1 MQKLIGTFLM
11 VVIGLC
17 FRSDPQGEKRTNG
30 LIKRQTVETVSHVKG
45 ELRKVGEEDIYV
57 IWCGEKH
64 LRLNPLNL
72 PEKYKRPGQTF
83 TFSGNIKAT
92 NTLEDEWGEFVEITD
107 IQD

>member
-1 MQKLIGTFLM
+1 M
-11 VVIGLC
+11 VLIGLC
-17 FRSDPQGEKRTNG
+17 FRSEPEDAEKTKA
-30 LIKRQTVETVSHVKG
+30 LLKRQTIEVVSHVKG

-72 PEKYKRPGQTF
+72 PEHYKRPGMSF